1 MKTKELYDRACVQ
14 IDAQAEHIGELMK
27 ENAILKEVG
36 KERDEFYL
44 KYIAE
49 AEENAKLRKSRD
61 KLAENLAVRTLWIDE
76 DRNKDKVKQS
86 WAEWSEKSQQI
97 LGHPDCLPINRLKND
112 TKET

>member
-27 ENAILKEVG
+27 ENATLKEVG

-49 AEENAKLRKSRD
+49 AEENAKLRKSRE
-61 KLAENLAVRTLWIDE
+61 KLAETMIYQIKFPAHMFCKFVKDE
-76 DRNKDKVKQS
+76 DGVHRPNGTDDKEEAIQS
-86 WAEWSEKSQQI
+86 WIEWSE
-97 LGHPDCLPINRLKND
+97 
-112 TKET
+112 E